1 MGHDPKRW
9 GTTGLRT
16 IDQLETVF
24 PSDYPKKT
32 TVGVMG
38 GLQSGSCG
46 SRPQKI
52 GNHRSEGNQGH
63 QPRNVL
69 FFSRVHTS
77 AAKKSA
83 ETLEGKVFVFWFVS
97 LFLVCLLFSAPFY
110 LSGFGAGRG
119 RQNPLWAPSTGV
131 ESLRRRREKKRRR
144 KRRRRF
150 VGKKKTKKKQKNNK
164 KTMTATAS
172 AELS

>member
-1 MGHDPKRW
+1 MAFRVGHVGHDPKRL
-9 GTTGLRT
+9 GITGLRAIKAT
-16 IDQLETVF
+16 NHETF
-24 PSDYPKKT
+24 F
-32 TVGVMG
+32 
-38 GLQSGSCG
+38 
-46 SRPQKI
+46 
-52 GNHRSEGNQGH
+52 
-63 QPRNVL
+63 

-150 VGKKKTKKKQKNNK
+150 VGKKRRKKKQKNNK

-172 AELS
+172 AELSVIHGGTVPES

>member
-1 MGHDPKRW
+1 MGHDPKRL
-9 GTTGLRT
+9 GITGLRAIKAT
-16 IDQLETVF
+16 NHETF
-24 PSDYPKKT
+24 F
-32 TVGVMG
+32 
-38 GLQSGSCG
+38 
-46 SRPQKI
+46 
-52 GNHRSEGNQGH
+52 
-63 QPRNVL
+63 

-131 ESLRRRREKKRRR
+131 ESLRRRREKKD
-144 KRRRRF
+144 
-150 VGKKKTKKKQKNNK
+150 VGSAGGVSLKKKTKKNKRITK
-164 KTMTATAS
+164 KTMTATVS
-172 AELS
+172 AELSVIHGGTVPES